1 MINISSRGIKRLV
14 PNRVHINSF
23 SSKHYLISRKMGTE
37 QSLLGKD
44 FPIAQSN
51 CRIVVVGSKS
61 GDNCLLAL
69 SQLPAAARIIA
80 TGNNL
85 AEIQKDGD
93 IYAEVT

>member
-1 MINISSRGIKRLV
+1 MISKSRGIKFLV
-14 PNRVHINSF
+14 PSFTRVNS
-23 SSKHYLISRKMGTE
+23 YLNKFQVLSRKMGTE

-69 SQLPAAARIIA
+69 SHLPAAARIIA

-93 IYAEVT
+93 IYSEVPQ